1 MIRSEISAYRLGK
14 NSFRIVI
21 KKDMK
26 NELFSVFVLSAVAL
40 TAADCDV
47 MAQRTTRRNLHA
59 QAAADVRA
67 DVRDVSSL
75 RSVAAPDASV
85 VTVRGYDKPLRSRR
99 ETFFVTNNMKSDT
112 LRRVYLTFTYVD
124 GSGRMLHSQSRE
136 VECELPPAETRQMNV
151 PSWDVQQNFYF
162 VRSSVSNRAAQATP
176 FDVKITVDS
185 ISGSTGSKR

>member
-59 QAAADVRA
+59 QVAADVRGA
-67 DVRDVSSL
+67 SSL
-75 RSVAAPDASV
+75 RSLAAPDASV

-185 ISGSTGSKR
+185 ISVSTGSKR